1 MTSLEGWGSAIE
13 LHPRSEPS
21 SRTGAPETAPAVL
34 SRSSAMMQR
43 ISRRGA
49 LAEPA
54 NVTLVQSSP
63 VYSYEDFFEGDRRP
77 RW

>member
-1 MTSLEGWGSAIE
+1 MTSLEGMP
-13 LHPRSEPS
+13 L
-21 SRTGAPETAPAVL
+21 T
-34 SRSSAMMQR
+34 
-43 ISRRGA
+43 RRGA